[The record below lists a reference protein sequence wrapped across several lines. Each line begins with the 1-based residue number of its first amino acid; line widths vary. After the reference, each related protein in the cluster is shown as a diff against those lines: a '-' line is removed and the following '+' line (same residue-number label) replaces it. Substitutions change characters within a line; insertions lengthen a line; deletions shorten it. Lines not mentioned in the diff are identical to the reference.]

1 MSHLFLTKELD
12 GYAVTFLRFAGPER
26 FIVQVNGVERTISR
40 DDWAALPVRSLGAA
54 CCPNSDVKSGI
65 LRSEGSR
72 TVSLIWPW
80 R

>member
-40 DDWAALPVRSLGAA
+40 DDWAALPVRSLRAGTDQ
-54 CCPNSDVKSGI
+54 PSS
-65 LRSEGSR
+65 LSRSFD
-72 TVSLIWPW
+72 
-80 R
+80 